1 MKNKPELTFYLSEEK
16 TADER
21 YQDIQDRN
29 ERIKQEL
36 VNLHNAWGKFKEE
49 MAKIEKK
56 SKDTDKKV
64 YTICLGGIFVCTLL
78 LLILEMAK

>member
-21 YQDIQDRN
+21 YQDIQYRN
-29 ERIKQEL
+29 EKIKKEL
-36 VNLHNAWGKFKEE
+36 VGIHNAWSEFKEE

-64 YTICLGGIFVCTLL
+64 YTICFGGIFVCIFL
-78 LLILEMAK
+78 LLILEMVK